1 MFVFWHFQSIV
12 YYQAIQQYLIIVIPV
27 FFCLDRGCQFDKTI
41 AKSHWGL
48 WPVKLLHCQNT
59 MVNSSVGLPALPC
72 PCKQDLWHSMFPL
85 PGVSQVLLQIS
96 TQVPFAMFLLY
107 PRRVGKGAVIFVG
120 DKEASV
126 THYTG
131 NSSVH
136 DKENASIGLGRSGF
150 PSPFPE
156 RRTTNLPGQARP
168 LAVSDQQIMEWE
180 ETWLI

>member
-12 YYQAIQQYLIIVIPV
+12 YYQAIQQYLIIVIPL
-27 FFCLDRGCQFDKTI
+27 FFCLNRGCQFDKTV

-48 WPVKLLHCQNT
+48 TKLLQCQNT
-59 MVNSSVGLPALPC
+59 MMNSSVRLPALPC
-72 PCKQDLWHSMFPL
+72 RCRQDLWHSMFPL

-96 TQVPFAMFLLY
+96 TPVPFTMFLLH
-107 PRRVGKGAVIFVG
+107 PRREERGAVILVRG
-120 DKEASV
+120 KEVSA

-131 NSSVH
+131 NNSVH

-156 RRTTNLPGQARP
+156 QRTTNLPGQVWP